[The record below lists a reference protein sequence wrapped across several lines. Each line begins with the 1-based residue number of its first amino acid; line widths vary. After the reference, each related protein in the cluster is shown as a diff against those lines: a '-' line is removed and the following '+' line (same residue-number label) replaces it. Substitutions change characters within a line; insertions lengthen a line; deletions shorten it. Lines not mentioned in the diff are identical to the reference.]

1 MPSCFWHPTDGWRRS
16 AESGK
21 PFALECA
28 ILVVSPAKATGPRN
42 GARAERTHDKKTA
55 MDITLISV
63 PMDLGADR
71 RGVDMGPSAIRYAD
85 IVEKLRALGHAVT
98 IAPPIPVNE
107 PDYSPIP
114 HNGEKRAKHLEP
126 IIAATSLLAERVAAS
141 INAGAT
147 PITLGGD
154 HSIALG
160 SIAGASAARNPL
172 GVIWFDA
179 HADFNTSDTTPSGNV
194 HGMILSALA
203 GLGEPR
209 LVAVGG
215 PGAKVD
221 PKRIVIVGARDLDPG
236 EQRLL
241 REVGVHVL
249 TMSDIDRRG
258 MEAVTREALEVALT
272 GAAGL
277 HVSFDLDVV
286 DPSEAPGVGT
296 PVHGG
301 ITYREAH
308 LAMEMVSESKRLTSL
323 DMVEV
328 NPILDQH
335 NQTAILATELA
346 LSAVGKRII

>member
-1 MPSCFWHPTDGWRRS
+1 
-16 AESGK
+16 
-21 PFALECA
+21 
-28 ILVVSPAKATGPRN
+28 
-42 GARAERTHDKKTA
+42 

-85 IVEKLRALGHAVT
+85 IVEKLRALGHSVT
-98 IAPPIPVNE
+98 SAPPIPVSE
-107 PDYSPIP
+107 PEAPAEPSD
-114 HNGEKRAKHLEP
+114 GEGRAKYLGP
-126 IIAATSLLAERVAAS
+126 IVAATSLLAKRVTEC
-141 INAGAT
+141 IEAGSL

-154 HSIALG
+154 HSIGLG
-160 SIAGASAARNPL
+160 SVAGAARARKPL

-179 HADFNTSDTTPSGNV
+179 HADFNTTKTSPSGNV
-194 HGMILSALA
+194 HGMILAALA
-203 GLGEPR
+203 GLGDER
-209 LVAVGG
+209 LVNVGG
-215 PGAKVD
+215 KGKKVD
-221 PKRIVIVGARDLDPG
+221 PKRIVIVGARDLDVD
-236 EQRLL
+236 EQTLL
-241 REVGVHVL
+241 RKAGAHVL

-258 MEAVTREALEVALT
+258 MEAVTHEALEIALD
-272 GAAGL
+272 GADGL

-308 LAMEMVSESKRLTSL
+308 LAMEMVAESTRLTSL

-328 NPILDQH
+328 NPILDHH

>member
-1 MPSCFWHPTDGWRRS
+1 
-16 AESGK
+16 
-21 PFALECA
+21 
-28 ILVVSPAKATGPRN
+28 
-42 GARAERTHDKKTA
+42 

-85 IVEKLRALGHAVT
+85 IAEKLRALGHSVT
-98 IAPPIPVNE
+98 SAPPIPVSE
-107 PDYSPIP
+107 PEASAESAAEV
-114 HNGEKRAKHLEP
+114 GAERGAKAGRAKHLAP
-126 IIAATSLLAERVAAS
+126 IVAATSLLAERVAES
-141 INAGAT
+141 IEAGSL

-154 HSIALG
+154 HSIGLG
-160 SIAGASAARNPL
+160 SIAGAARVRKPL

-179 HADFNTSDTTPSGNV
+179 HADFNTTATSPSGNV
-194 HGMILSALA
+194 HGMILAALA
-203 GLGEPR
+203 GLGDSR
-209 LVAVGG
+209 LVNVGG
-215 PGAKVD
+215 RGAKVD
-221 PKRIVIVGARDLDPG
+221 PKRIVIVGARDLDAG
-236 EQRLL
+236 ERRML
-241 REVGVHVL
+241 REAGAHVL

-258 MEAVTREALEVALT
+258 MEAITREALEVALD
-272 GAAGL
+272 GATGL

-308 LAMEMVSESKRLTSL
+308 LAMEMVAESERLTSL

-328 NPILDQH
+328 NPILDHH

-346 LSAVGKRII
+346 LSAVGKRIF

>member
-1 MPSCFWHPTDGWRRS
+1 
-16 AESGK
+16 
-21 PFALECA
+21 
-28 ILVVSPAKATGPRN
+28 
-42 GARAERTHDKKTA
+42 

-85 IVEKLRALGHAVT
+85 IVDKLRALGHSVT
-98 IAPPIPVNE
+98 SAPPIPVSE
-107 PDYSPIP
+107 PESTPAPSDQ
-114 HNGEKRAKHLEP
+114 ERRAKHLAP
-126 IIAATSLLAERVAAS
+126 IIAATSLLAERVTAIIS
-141 INAGAT
+141 AGSL

-160 SIAGASAARNPL
+160 SIAGAAKARKPL

-179 HADFNTSDTTPSGNV
+179 HADFNTTTTTPSGNV
-194 HGMILSALA
+194 HGMILAALA
-203 GLGEPR
+203 GLGDAR
-209 LVAVGG
+209 LVNVGG
-215 PGAKVD
+215 RGKKVD
-221 PKRIVIVGARDLDPG
+221 PKRIVIVGARDLDAP
-236 EQRLL
+236 ERLLL
-241 REVGVHVL
+241 REAGAHVL

-258 MEAVTREALEVALT
+258 MEAVTREALEVALD

-308 LAMEMVSESKRLTSL
+308 LAMEMVAECERLTSL

-328 NPILDQH
+328 NPILDHH

-346 LSAVGKRII
+346 LSAVGKRIF

>member
-1 MPSCFWHPTDGWRRS
+1 
-16 AESGK
+16 
-21 PFALECA
+21 
-28 ILVVSPAKATGPRN
+28 
-42 GARAERTHDKKTA
+42 

-85 IVEKLRALGHAVT
+85 IVEKLRALGHSVT
-98 IAPPIPVNE
+98 SAEPIPVSE
-107 PDYSPIP
+107 PEAIQEPSDAEGY
-114 HNGEKRAKHLEP
+114 AKHLAP
-126 IIAATSLLAERVAAS
+126 IIAATSLLAERVS
-141 INAGAT
+141 ERISAGSL

-160 SIAGASAARNPL
+160 SIAGAAKARKPL

-179 HADFNTSDTTPSGNV
+179 HADFNTAKTSPSGNV
-194 HGMILSALA
+194 HGMILAALA
-203 GLGEPR
+203 GQGDAR
-209 LVAVGG
+209 LVNVGG
-215 PGAKVD
+215 RGKKVD
-221 PKRIVIVGARDLDPG
+221 PRRIVIVGARDLDAG

-241 REVGVHVL
+241 REVGVRVL

-258 MEAVTREALEVALT
+258 MEAVTREALETALD

-308 LAMEMVSESKRLTSL
+308 LAMEMVAESERLTSL

-335 NQTAILATELA
+335 NRTAILATELA

>member
-1 MPSCFWHPTDGWRRS
+1 
-16 AESGK
+16 
-21 PFALECA
+21 
-28 ILVVSPAKATGPRN
+28 
-42 GARAERTHDKKTA
+42 

-85 IVEKLRALGHAVT
+85 IVEKLRALGHSVT
-98 IAPPIPVNE
+98 SAPPIPVSE
-107 PDYSPIP
+107 PEAPFEPSD
-114 HNGEKRAKHLEP
+114 GEGRAKYLGP
-126 IIAATSLLAERVAAS
+126 IVAATSLLATRVAECIEADS
-141 INAGAT
+141 L

-154 HSIALG
+154 HSIGLG
-160 SIAGASAARNPL
+160 SVAGAARVRKPL

-179 HADFNTSDTTPSGNV
+179 HADFNTTKTSPSGNV
-194 HGMILSALA
+194 HGMILAALA
-203 GLGEPR
+203 GLGDAR
-209 LVAVGG
+209 LVNVGG
-215 PGAKVD
+215 KGAKVD
-221 PKRIVIVGARDLDPG
+221 PKRIVIVGARDLDAD
-236 EQRLL
+236 EQKLL
-241 REVGVHVL
+241 REAGAHVL

-258 MEAVTREALEVALT
+258 MEAVTREALEFALD
-272 GAAGL
+272 GADGL

-308 LAMEMVSESKRLTSL
+308 LAMEIVAESKRLTSL

-328 NPILDQH
+328 NPILDHH

>member
-1 MPSCFWHPTDGWRRS
+1 
-16 AESGK
+16 
-21 PFALECA
+21 
-28 ILVVSPAKATGPRN
+28 
-42 GARAERTHDKKTA
+42 

-85 IVEKLRALGHAVT
+85 IVEKLRALGHSVT
-98 IAPPIPVNE
+98 SAPPIPVSE
-107 PDYSPIP
+107 PEAPVEPSD
-114 HNGEKRAKHLEP
+114 GEGRAKYLGP
-126 IIAATSLLAERVAAS
+126 IVAATSLLATRVTEC
-141 INAGAT
+141 IEAGSL

-160 SIAGASAARNPL
+160 SVAGAARARKPL

-179 HADFNTSDTTPSGNV
+179 HADFNTTKTSPSGNV
-194 HGMILSALA
+194 HGMILAALA
-203 GLGEPR
+203 GLGDAR
-209 LVAVGG
+209 LVNVGG
-215 PGAKVD
+215 KGKKVD
-221 PKRIVIVGARDLDPG
+221 SKRIVIVGARDLDAG
-236 EQRLL
+236 EQTLL
-241 REVGVHVL
+241 REAGAHVL

-258 MEAVTREALEVALT
+258 MEAVTREALEFALD
-272 GAAGL
+272 GADGL

-308 LAMEMVSESKRLTSL
+308 LAMEMVAESARLTSL

-328 NPILDQH
+328 NPILDHH

>member
-1 MPSCFWHPTDGWRRS
+1 
-16 AESGK
+16 
-21 PFALECA
+21 
-28 ILVVSPAKATGPRN
+28 
-42 GARAERTHDKKTA
+42 

-85 IVEKLRALGHAVT
+85 IVEKLRALGHRVT
-98 IAPPIPVNE
+98 SAPPIPVSE
-107 PDYSPIP
+107 PEADQRPSEAEA
-114 HNGEKRAKHLEP
+114 HAKHLAP
-126 IIAATSLLAERVAAS
+126 IVAATSLLAERVAET
-141 INAGAT
+141 IEAGSL

-154 HSIALG
+154 HSIGLG
-160 SIAGASAARNPL
+160 SIAGASKARSPL

-179 HADFNTSDTTPSGNV
+179 HADFNTTATTPSGNV
-194 HGMILSALA
+194 HGMILAALA
-203 GLGEPR
+203 GLGDKR
-209 LVAVGG
+209 LINVGG

-236 EQRLL
+236 EQKLL
-241 REVGVHVL
+241 HETGVHVL

-258 MEAVTREALEVALT
+258 MEAVTRQALEIALD
-272 GAAGL
+272 GASGL

-308 LAMEMVSESKRLTSL
+308 LAMEMVAESGRLTSFDL
-323 DMVEV
+323 VEV
-328 NPILDQH
+328 NPILDHH

-346 LSAVGKRII
+346 LSAVGKHIF

>member
-1 MPSCFWHPTDGWRRS
+1 
-16 AESGK
+16 
-21 PFALECA
+21 
-28 ILVVSPAKATGPRN
+28 
-42 GARAERTHDKKTA
+42 

-85 IVEKLRALGHAVT
+85 IVEKLRALGHRVT
-98 IAPPIPVNE
+98 SAPPIPVSE
-107 PDYSPIP
+107 PEADLQQTDI
-114 HNGEKRAKHLEP
+114 EMRAKHLAP
-126 IIAATSLLAERVAAS
+126 IVASTSMLAERVAAS
-141 INAGAT
+141 IEAGSL

-154 HSIALG
+154 HSIGLG
-160 SIAGASAARNPL
+160 SIAGASRARNPL

-179 HADFNTSDTTPSGNV
+179 HADFNTTSTTPSGNV
-194 HGMILSALA
+194 HGMILAALA
-203 GLGEPR
+203 GLGEAE
-209 LVAVGG
+209 LVNVGG

-241 REVGVHVL
+241 REAGAHVL

-258 MEAVTREALEVALT
+258 MEAVTREALELALD
-272 GAAGL
+272 GANGL

-308 LAMEMVSESKRLTSL
+308 LAMEMVAESGRLTSFDL
-323 DMVEV
+323 VEV
-328 NPILDQH
+328 NPILDHH

-346 LSAVGKRII
+346 LSAVGKRIY

>member
-1 MPSCFWHPTDGWRRS
+1 
-16 AESGK
+16 
-21 PFALECA
+21 
-28 ILVVSPAKATGPRN
+28 
-42 GARAERTHDKKTA
+42 

-85 IVEKLRALGHAVT
+85 IVDKLRALGHTVT
-98 IAPPIPVNE
+98 SAPPIPVSEPEMSPTHGKNE
-107 PDYSPIP
+107 T
-114 HNGEKRAKHLEP
+114 HAKHLGP
-126 IIAATSLLAERVAAS
+126 IVEATSLLARRVEES
-141 INAGAT
+141 INAGSL

-160 SIAGASAARNPL
+160 SIAGAANARKPL

-179 HADFNTSDTTPSGNV
+179 HADFNTTETTPSGNV
-194 HGMILSALA
+194 HGMILAALA
-203 GLGEPR
+203 GLGDPR

-221 PKRIVIVGARDLDPG
+221 PKRLVIVGARDLDPG

-241 REVGVHVL
+241 REAGVHVL

-258 MEAVTREALEVALT
+258 MEAITRKALKVALDGT
-272 GAAGL
+272 AGL
-277 HVSFDLDVV
+277 HVSFDIDVV

-308 LAMEMVSESKRLTSL
+308 LAMEMVAESKRLTSL

-328 NPILDQH
+328 NPILDHH

>member
-1 MPSCFWHPTDGWRRS
+1 
-16 AESGK
+16 
-21 PFALECA
+21 
-28 ILVVSPAKATGPRN
+28 
-42 GARAERTHDKKTA
+42 

-85 IVEKLRALGHAVT
+85 IVDKLRALGHHVT
-98 IAPPIPVNE
+98 SAPPIPVSE
-107 PDYSPIP
+107 PEADLQQTDIE
-114 HNGEKRAKHLEP
+114 GRAKHLAP
-126 IIAATSLLAERVAAS
+126 IVASTSMLAERVAAS
-141 INAGAT
+141 IEAGSL

-154 HSIALG
+154 HSIGLG
-160 SIAGASAARNPL
+160 SIAGAAKARNPL

-179 HADFNTSDTTPSGNV
+179 HADFNTTSTTPSGNV
-194 HGMILSALA
+194 HGMILAALA
-203 GLGEPR
+203 GLGEAE
-209 LVAVGG
+209 LVNVGG

-241 REVGVHVL
+241 REAGAHVL

-258 MEAVTREALEVALT
+258 MEAVTREALEFALD
-272 GAAGL
+272 GANGL

-308 LAMEMVSESKRLTSL
+308 LAMEMVAESGRLTSFDL
-323 DMVEV
+323 VEV
-328 NPILDQH
+328 NPILDHH

-346 LSAVGKRII
+346 LSAVGKRIY